1 LYAFCFSVEWET
13 ILVAHITLNEL
24 AITCFDLTHRST
36 AARQLSSN
44 EPEFAVGDIAE
55 RDLSQ
60 YQNRVWATRKSFEVL
75 LATFTHKEKA

>member
-1 LYAFCFSVEWET
+1 MNWL
-13 ILVAHITLNEL
+13 LLTLTLPTSN
-24 AITCFDLTHRST
+24 A

-75 LATFTHKEKA
+75 LVAFTHKEKA